1 MKNGLLITCLVF
13 LITSCSNYSKSKE
26 NFKTSNV
33 INSIESPRITLFLTS
48 SSSAVSSK
56 VISLLPFKPNDRTIC
71 YIRSAAFPDGNVPAS
86 LNTEMETLAN
96 LGFKVK
102 SIDLAILEPEDL
114 EEAFSECDL
123 FWVCGGNTLY
133 LLQEVRRSGFDN
145 FVTNKIL
152 EGIPYV
158 GSSAGSIILGPDVE
172 FERFACAITEAPNLT
187 SYEGLNIFPF
197 STYVHFDKPWAKE
210 VYKDILKFSLD
221 NSKSF
226 VTLHDNQFIYVN
238 GEHWQMIDVD

>member
-1 MKNGLLITCLVF
+1 MKNVFLITCLVF
-13 LITSCSNYSKSKE
+13 FITSCSNNSKSKE
-26 NFKTSNV
+26 NSNISNGV
-33 INSIESPRITLFLTS
+33 NTIELSKITLFLTS

-71 YIRSAAFPDGNVPAS
+71 YIRTAAFPDGNVPPS
-86 LNTEMETLAN
+86 LNTEMETLVN

-172 FERFACAITEAPNLT
+172 FERFACDTTEAPNLT
-187 SYEGLNIFPF
+187 SYEGLNLFPF
-197 STYVHFDKPWAKE
+197 STYVHFDKPWAKD

-226 VTLHDNQFIYVN
+226 ITLHDNQFIYVQD
-238 GEHWQMIDVD
+238 EKWQVIDAK